1 MGNEKQTIDGKQ
13 TIDARDNSPPS
24 RIDSRIE
31 TEPTSPAEQRMDLG
45 QRSVAAPLSKIASPA
60 VASAESASTHRPP
73 DGWLRWMVTL
83 IAALLLI
90 GTLYVASEL
99 WVPLVI
105 AALAYLSLR
114 PIQAKLCRTG
124 MPQALASGLLI
135 AALFSTL
142 ALIVSLLYSP
152 AQRWIDMAPESLATI
167 QDKFRTIAEPLTTID
182 RADET
187 LDEATM
193 PLDTDSPRLTV
204 EYEKPSLIDETTL
217 INHTGKW
224 LAFVAAVAVLTFFML
239 STGDDL
245 LNRLLGILPRQSAR
259 AEVLE
264 KISDIQLSVGRYL
277 AQITCI
283 NIALGIAVTV
293 VMWFAGMPTPLLWG
307 VLATLCNFV
316 PYVGPLAATAVVFLA
331 AAGTFETIGQAALTA
346 LLFWLTTA
354 IEGQFV
360 TPAILGKTL
369 RVGPVVVLT
378 AVAFWGFLWGLPGVF
393 LAVPLLIVQ
402 RKVFASFDATYPF
415 AVVLGET
422 PRDCHSETDCA
433 PVQEDKTIAEVA

>member
-1 MGNEKQTIDGKQ
+1 MAERNFQAGGNQPSGGPRRAGQ
-13 TIDARDNSPPS
+13 QDA
-24 RIDSRIE
+24 
-31 TEPTSPAEQRMDLG
+31 
-45 QRSVAAPLSKIASPA
+45 
-60 VASAESASTHRPP
+60 
-73 DGWLRWMVTL
+73 WLRSMVTL
-83 IAALLLI
+83 IAALLTV
-90 GTLYVASEL
+90 GALYVASDL

-114 PIQAKLCRTG
+114 PIEAKLCRLG
-124 MPQALASGLLI
+124 LPRVLASGILI
-135 AALFSTL
+135 VAIFSALG
-142 ALIVSLLYSP
+142 LIVSLLYSP
-152 AQRWIDMAPESLATI
+152 AQRWIDMAPDSIATI
-167 QDKFRTIAEPLTTID
+167 QEKFRSVAEPLTTID
-182 RADET
+182 RADDT
-187 LDEATM
+187 IDEATQ
-193 PLDTDSPRLTV
+193 PLANESQRVTV
-204 EYEKPSLIDETTL
+204 AYENPSLIDETTL
-217 INHTGKW
+217 INHTGSW

-245 LNRLLGILPRQSAR
+245 LNRLLGILPHRDSR

-264 KISDIQLSVGRYL
+264 KISDIQHSVGRYL

-283 NIALGIAVTV
+283 NVALGIAVTT
-293 VMWFAGMPTPLLWG
+293 VMWLAGMPTPVLWG

-331 AAGTFETIGQAALTA
+331 AAGSFDTMGRAAMTA

-354 IEGQFV
+354 VEGQFV

-369 RVGPVVVLT
+369 KVGPVVVLA

-402 RKVFASFDATYPF
+402 RKIFASFEITYPL

-422 PRDCHSETDCA
+422 PRDCHSDPACA

>member
-1 MGNEKQTIDGKQ
+1 MATNKLQAGGRHSEPHDQPS
-13 TIDARDNSPPS
+13 DA
-24 RIDSRIE
+24 
-31 TEPTSPAEQRMDLG
+31 
-45 QRSVAAPLSKIASPA
+45 
-60 VASAESASTHRPP
+60 
-73 DGWLRWMVTL
+73 WLRWMVTL
-83 IAALLLI
+83 IAALLTI
-90 GTLYVASEL
+90 GALYVASDL
-99 WVPLVI
+99 WVPLMI

-114 PIQAKLCRTG
+114 PIEAKLCRVG
-124 MPQALASGLLI
+124 LPRVLASGVLI
-135 AALFSTL
+135 VAIFSALGVV
-142 ALIVSLLYSP
+142 VSLLYSP
-152 AQRWIDMAPESLATI
+152 AQRWIDMAPDSIVTI
-167 QDKFRTIAEPLTTID
+167 QEKFRSIAEPLTAID

-187 LDEATM
+187 IDEATK
-193 PLDTDSPRLTV
+193 PLANDTQRVTV
-204 EYEKPSLIDETTL
+204 AYENPSLIDETTL
-217 INHTGKW
+217 INHTGSW

-245 LNRLLGILPRQSAR
+245 LNRLLGILPDPDSR
-259 AEVLE
+259 AEVLD
-264 KISDIQLSVGRYL
+264 KISDIQHSVGRYL

-283 NIALGIAVTV
+283 NVALGIAVTG
-293 VMWFAGMPTPLLWG
+293 VMWLAGMPTPVLWG

-331 AAGTFETIGQAALTA
+331 AAGSFDTISRAAMTA

-354 IEGQFV
+354 VEGQFV

-369 RVGPVVVLT
+369 KVGPVVVLA

-402 RKVFASFDATYPF
+402 RKVFASFEVTFPL

-422 PRDCHSETDCA
+422 PRDCHRDPACA